1 MKSYEFLKIMLLQIY
16 FFFPLE
22 TKGSGGIYS
31 ELAPPQ
37 EIMARVPNFE
47 FVVDNERC
55 FGCAACVSLCPVNAL
70 ELDDL
75 LAIVDEPSC
84 THCNYCIPFCPVHAL
99 SIIKIL

>member
-1 MKSYEFLKIMLLQIY
+1 MKFYEFLEIMLLEIY
-16 FFFPLE
+16 FFLS
-22 TKGSGGIYS
+22 TGNKGVGGIYS

-99 SIIKIL
+99 SIIQIL